1 MFVSLATATEARDP
15 KETEAQLL
23 FMHYRNVISRLK
35 GLCPDAGLDQ
45 GGKRPERSV
54 QLLFPLRHCLWSLA
68 KLNI

>member
-1 MFVSLATATEARDP
+1 MFVSPATATEARDP
-15 KETEAQLL
+15 KETEVQLL
-23 FMHYRNVISRLK
+23 FMHYKNVISRLK
-35 GLCPDAGLDQ
+35 GLCPDAGLGQ